1 MARDNNNLEKDVMQL
16 ISAQHEDGSHH
27 HTYAE
32 ELDGFAYIRRGDIV
46 GVEKLVKLF
55 VESRKYSL
63 LCDIVQKT

>member
-1 MARDNNNLEKDVMQL
+1 MDLP
-16 ISAQHEDGSHH
+16 IFDG
-27 HTYAE
+27 
-32 ELDGFAYIRRGDIV
+32 GDIV

>member
-1 MARDNNNLEKDVMQL
+1 MARENNNLEKDVMQ
-16 ISAQHEDGSHH
+16 
-27 HTYAE
+27 E